1 MRVGGALLRWTIR
14 LLGAFVVLSVI
25 PVVVYRFVNPPLTP
39 LMLIRRQGIIQQW
52 MPLRDVSPLVLRAVV
67 VAEDGRF
74 WEHHGVDW
82 AAVDRAREYN
92 ERQRGT
98 RLRGGSTITMQCARN
113 VFLWPGR
120 TYVRKVVE
128 IWFAYLIELAWGKPR
143 ILEVYVNVIE
153 WGDGLYGVEAA
164 ARRYFGVS
172 AAALDGEQAALL
184 AASLP
189 NPHRWNPS
197 RPTPYLAGRAA
208 LIARRATAR
217 P

>member
-1 MRVGGALLRWTIR
+1 MPFGGALLRWTIR
-14 LLGAFVVLSVI
+14 LLGAFVVLSVL
-25 PVVVYRFVNPPLTP
+25 PVVVYRFVNPPVTP
-39 LMLIRRQGIIQQW
+39 LMLIRRQGITQQW
-52 MPLRDVSPLVLRAVV
+52 VPLRDVSPFVLRAVV

-74 WEHHGVDW
+74 WEHRGVDW
-82 AAVDRAREYN
+82 AALDRAREYN
-92 ERQRGT
+92 VRQRGT

-120 TYVRKVVE
+120 TYVRKLVE
-128 IWFAYLIELAWGKPR
+128 IWFAYLIELAWGKQR

-164 ARRYFGVS
+164 ARRYFGIS
-172 AAALDGEQAALL
+172 AAALDAQQAALL

-189 NPHRWNPS
+189 NPHRWNPQH
-197 RPTPYLAGRAA
+197 PTPYLTARAA
-208 LIARRATAR
+208 LIARRATAN